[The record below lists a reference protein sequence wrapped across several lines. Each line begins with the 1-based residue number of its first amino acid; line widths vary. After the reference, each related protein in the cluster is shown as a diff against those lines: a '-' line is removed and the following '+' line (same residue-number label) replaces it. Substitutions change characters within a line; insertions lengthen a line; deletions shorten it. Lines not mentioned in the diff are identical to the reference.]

1 MNAGAAPRPDPGV
14 NTGKPVCS
22 LTCFA
27 YVAEASAH
35 SATIHRP
42 RIRRAFALSWPDDDI
57 RYPEREGD
65 ARRRPSVVSVSV
77 CRARVMS

>member
-42 RIRRAFALSWPDDDI
+42 RNRRAFALS
-57 RYPEREGD
+57 
-65 ARRRPSVVSVSV
+65 
-77 CRARVMS
+77 